1 MVGARGAFVAQ
12 YMTVPSVCS
21 RLPSTRLSRPRR
33 SRVAAGQSN
42 IAIRGKKNVG
52 ATGAK
57 RFGQGRRGGLLGPC
71 GIHTCTVHVY
81 MCAVVWALYLGDD
94 SCFCSEPLPKN
105 LFPWLCTSLTPH
117 TSHTIT
123 TITIVTTPWLCKLKG
138 CRAEYLKVRGVRV

>member
-12 YMTVPSVCS
+12 YMTVPSVCN

-33 SRVAAGQSN
+33 SRVATGQSN

-57 RFGQGRRGGLLGPC
+57 RFGQGGRGGLLGPC
-71 GIHTCTVHVY
+71 GIHTCTGHVY
-81 MCAVVWALYLGDD
+81 MCAVVLAPYLGDD

-105 LFPWLCTSLTPH
+105 LFPRLCTSLTPH

-123 TITIVTTPWLCKLKG
+123 TITTVTTPWLCKLKG
-138 CRAEYLKVRGVRV
+138 CRTEYLKVGRVRV